1 MQVFIPPTCCFIPT
15 TAGVNQVKKKK
26 RDDDQ
31 VFTARARTTSTNS
44 SGHTR
49 QRTVEETNRQ
59 GYSHRLNIP
68 YNARKS
74 RTRVVAN
81 LRVFST
87 HFCRRRSKLINNKA
101 RPLRLVATVVHWT
114 FSPFAII
121 SQRKTTTTCVCV
133 GKILTRF
140 HLKPSCVINQT
151 LLNLGIARESQTDI
165 GLITRPCSIQG

>member
-1 MQVFIPPTCCFIPT
+1 MSTRRVSFYHTHMLFFFLDSHHSQRESSE
-15 TAGVNQVKKKK
+15 K

-68 YNARKS
+68 LNARKS

-101 RPLRLVATVVHWT
+101 RPLRLVATVVHLAT
-114 FSPFAII
+114 GPFLLLPLSP
-121 SQRKTTTTCVCV
+121 RGKRRVC
-133 GKILTRF
+133 
-140 HLKPSCVINQT
+140 
-151 LLNLGIARESQTDI
+151 
-165 GLITRPCSIQG
+165 